1 MRARALHRMISSF
14 ERPTVSLPKTIAT
27 SSLRAALK
35 SSRAAARASSNEC
48 DSPRARALKATE
60 YVVPA
65 SASSRLAHARAD
77 SRTSA
82 APEAMARASGWGKHF
97 GRTRRS
103 CVMPM
108 VFMARAAAPILP
120 GCEGRSRTT
129 RIRDSGR
136 PAFILESRVR
146 RHRSFE
152 FPDEKMHPMLGIAVR
167 AARRAGAIIN
177 RAARDVDLMPV
188 TRKRH
193 NDFVT
198 EVDKAAERAIIEV
211 LHRAYPD
218 HAILAEESGASAGNA
233 GDSEHTWIIDPLDG
247 TTNFIHGFPQYAVSI
262 ALRHKGV
269 LTQGVIFDPTKNELF
284 TATRGRGAYLNERRI
299 RVSRRV
305 LLNEALIGTGFPFRD
320 FHGLDEY
327 LGMFR
332 ELTARTAGIRR
343 AGAAALDIAYV
354 AAGRLGGFWE
364 MGLSPW
370 DVAAGA
376 WMGRGAGGLGG
387 E

>member
-1 MRARALHRMISSF
+1 MRARALHRMISLF

-27 SSLRAALK
+27 SSPRAALK
-35 SSRAAARASSNEC
+35 SSRAAARASSDEC
-48 DSPRARALKATE
+48 DNSRSRALKATE

-65 SASSRLAHARAD
+65 SASSRFAHARAD

-82 APEAMARASGWGKHF
+82 APEAMARASGWGKRF

-108 VFMARAAAPILP
+108 VFMARAAAPTFP

-129 RIRDSGR
+129 RIRDSG
-136 PAFILESRVR
+136 PAFILESRVQ

-177 RAARDVDLMPV
+177 RAARDVDLLPV

-198 EVDKAAERAIIEV
+198 EVDKAAEQAVIVI

-218 HAILAEESGASAGNA
+218 HAILAEESGASAGKA
-233 GDSEHTWIIDPLDG
+233 GESEYTWIVDPLDG
-247 TTNFIHGFPQYAVSI
+247 TTNFIHGFPQYAVSV
-262 ALRHKGV
+262 ALRQDRKSV
-269 LTQGVIFDPTKNELF
+269 V
-284 TATRGRGAYLNERRI
+284 
-299 RVSRRV
+299 
-305 LLNEALIGTGFPFRD
+305 
-320 FHGLDEY
+320 
-327 LGMFR
+327 
-332 ELTARTAGIRR
+332 
-343 AGAAALDIAYV
+343 
-354 AAGRLGGFWE
+354 
-364 MGLSPW
+364 
-370 DVAAGA
+370 
-376 WMGRGAGGLGG
+376 
-387 E
+387 